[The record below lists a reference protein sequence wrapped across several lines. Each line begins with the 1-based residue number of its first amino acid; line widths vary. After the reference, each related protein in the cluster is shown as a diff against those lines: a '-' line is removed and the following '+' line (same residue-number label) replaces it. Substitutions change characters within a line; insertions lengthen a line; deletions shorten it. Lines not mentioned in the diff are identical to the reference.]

1 MDQFR
6 GLLGLL
12 VLLAVA
18 FAVSRNRF
26 GISLRTVIGALAL
39 QFGFALLVLRWPP
52 GERAL
57 QWVSERLETLIG
69 YTEEGTAFLFG
80 PLLGVA
86 GENQTVF
93 ALQVLPVIVFLGAL
107 VGLLFYLRVIQYPTF
122 VIGGAIAKALGISK
136 VESMYGSTVIFL
148 GQSEAPL
155 MISPY
160 LRTLRTPA
168 MFTVMTSGFAA
179 AGFANFASIA
189 IQIGTI
195 ASLQPDPPGTGG
207 TAGHARS
214 AGRVDGLPRQRCHR
228 RCRRR
233 GLTGS
238 GVIRRGAGEVCR
250 QSPDAEPEREPHPD
264 VQHVVGERP
273 DDRSSHEAERHPV
286 ADVTTLTA
294 LRRLV
299 LAAPVVTHRP
309 TVPVRRVSAGSTS
322 TGQVAEESSCWHGA
336 PAPRHRPGRQPRRR
350 LRPCHAARLA

>member
-6 GLLGLL
+6 GLFGLL

-26 GISLRTVIGALAL
+26 GISLRTVVGALAL

-107 VGLLFYLRVIQYPTF
+107 VGLLFYLRVIQYATF
-122 VIGGAIAKALGISK
+122 VIGGAIAKVLGISK

-179 AGFANFASIA
+179 A
-189 IQIGTI
+189 
-195 ASLQPDPPGTGG
+195 
-207 TAGHARS
+207 
-214 AGRVDGLPRQRCHR
+214 
-228 RCRRR
+228 
-233 GLTGS
+233 
-238 GVIRRGAGEVCR
+238 
-250 QSPDAEPEREPHPD
+250 
-264 VQHVVGERP
+264 
-273 DDRSSHEAERHPV
+273 
-286 ADVTTLTA
+286 
-294 LRRLV
+294 
-299 LAAPVVTHRP
+299 
-309 TVPVRRVSAGSTS
+309 AGSTLVGYS
-322 TGQVAEESSCWHGA
+322 LLGAAGVPAGGNRDECSSRSAHGQDH
-336 PAPRHRPGRQPRRR
+336 
-350 LRPCHAARLA
+350 LARLHP